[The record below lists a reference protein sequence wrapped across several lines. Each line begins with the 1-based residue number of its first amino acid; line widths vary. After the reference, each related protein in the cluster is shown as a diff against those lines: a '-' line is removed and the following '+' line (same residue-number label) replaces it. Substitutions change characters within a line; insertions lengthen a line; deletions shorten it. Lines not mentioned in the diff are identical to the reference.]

1 MKFVW
6 DRTAKRTYN
15 LRPDMG
21 AVWET
26 LYSEWVAVVKVDCI
40 TTRIGV
46 APSQAAAKQLVERY
60 WLAAAA
66 MVDAARKGERN
77 E

>member
-6 DRTAKRTYN
+6 DRTAKRPYC

-26 LYSEWVAVVKVDCI
+26 LYNEWVAVAKVDGI
-40 TTRIGV
+40 STHIGV
-46 APSQAAAKQLVERY
+46 ASSKRGAMQLVECY

-66 MVDAARKGERN
+66 MVDAARRGGTK
-77 E
+77 